1 MFSLRNI
8 PAKSIFFAL
17 TFKFYL
23 STFLCGADLYWDANG
38 DTSGSGNTG
47 GNWSGNNWSTNENG
61 GSTNSWSNL
70 YGTKAIF
77 SAGNDGT
84 GASSIAADLSVSIE
98 GITVQE
104 GDITITSGSGSLTFS
119 DHPFFNVADGSTL
132 TINQALN
139 YGNNDYGLTKTGK
152 GLLTIGADNT
162 VDGMSTT
169 EITQGKIDISSG
181 VTFTGGIEASGT
193 LKSMLGG
200 DGIVDSATFGNNAF
214 SYEIDFVSPGLGLS
228 SSMTD
233 NTSKQQLSAAD
244 DERSSGAEAVGSLT
258 VTTLTLNGGT
268 IYDWE
273 IADFSPGTSNKGTAY
288 DVLKYGS
295 IAFESGQKIGVNIL
309 AVQNSNGAAG
319 RFNNF
324 SNAGNNY
331 SDANGFHFLQST
343 TGDHASNGPTS
354 QGDAS
359 SYFDLYTDSF
369 DYYYGPGV
377 GSWGVWYDGSGDFYL
392 TYSAVPE
399 PSTYIM
405 ISALFLVIGF
415 NQSSRKTLHS
425 MIASLRTKFSKNPK
439 QPVSVE
445 LK

>member
-1 MFSLRNI
+1 MVSFGNIQFLR
-8 PAKSIFFAL
+8 L
-17 TFKFYL
+17 TFILLFFTIL
-23 STFLCGADLYWDANG
+23 GRNLFSANQYWDRDNG
-38 DTSGSGNTG
+38 AAGATSESNSSATGNWGDSNWNSNADGSGSNGTWSNGNT
-47 GNWSGNNWSTNENG
+47 
-61 GSTNSWSNL
+61 
-70 YGTKAIF
+70 AIF
-77 SAGNDGT
+77 SAGSDAT
-84 GASSIAADLSVSIE
+84 GSST
-98 GITVQE
+98 ITANLNATLGGLTVEE
-104 GDITITSGSGSLTFS
+104 GDITIASGSGTLTLYANANF
-119 DHPFFNVADGSTL
+119 DVANGSTL
-132 TINQALN
+132 TITEPLLYDGKTLN
-139 YGNNDYGLTKTGK
+139 KTGE
-152 GLLTIGADNT
+152 GLLTINANNT
-162 VDGMSTT
+162 PGEGGTT
-169 EITQGKIDISSG
+169 TITQGKVDLSSA
-181 VTFTGGIEASGT
+181 VTGFTGSITGAET
-193 LKSMLGG
+193 TKSMLGG
-200 DGIVDSATFGNNAF
+200 DGTVNSATFGNANG
-214 SYEIDFVSPGLGLS
+214 EIDFVSPGLGLS

-273 IADFSPGTSNKGTAY
+273 IADFSPGTSNGTAY
-288 DVLKYGS
+288 DVLKYSS
-295 IAFESGQKIGVNIL
+295 ITFDSGQKIGVNIL

-343 TGDHASNGPTS
+343 SGNHASNGPTS

-405 ISALFLVIGF
+405 ISALLLVIGF
-415 NQSSRKTLHS
+415 NQSSRKTLRS
-425 MIASLRTKFSKNPK
+425 MIASLRTKFSKSPK
-439 QPVSVE
+439 QPVPVE

>member
-1 MFSLRNI
+1 MVSFGNIQFLRI
-8 PAKSIFFAL
+8 VFFVVSCTPL
-17 TFKFYL
+17 TIAI
-23 STFLCGADLYWDANG
+23 GNDLYWDANG

-47 GNWSGNNWSTNENG
+47 GNWSGDNWSTNLNG
-61 GSTNSWSNL
+61 GSTDSWGDLS
-70 YGTKAIF
+70 GTKAIF

-104 GDITITSGSGSLTFS
+104 GDITITSGSGSLTFTDS
-119 DHPFFNVADGSTL
+119 PFFNVADGSSL
-132 TINQALN
+132 TINEAL
-139 YGNNDYGLTKTGK
+139 DYGSNNYSLTKSGK
-152 GLLTIGADNT
+152 GLLTIGDNNT

-169 EITQGKIDISSG
+169 EIVQGKIDISSG
-181 VTFTGGIEASGT
+181 VNLTGGVEASGT

-200 DGIVDSATFGNNAF
+200 DGVVDSASFGNDTFGF
-214 SYEIDFVSPGLGLS
+214 EIDFISPGLGLS
-228 SSMTD
+228 SSMT
-233 NTSKQQLSAAD
+233 NNSSRQQLSAAD
-244 DERSSGAEAVGSLT
+244 DERSTGAEAIGSLT
-258 VTTLTLNGGT
+258 VTNLTLNGGT

-273 IADFSPGTSNKGTAY
+273 IADFSPGTANKGTAY
-288 DVLKYGS
+288 DVLKYSS
-295 IAFESGQKIGVNIL
+295 ITFESGQKIGVNIL
-309 AVQNSNGAAG
+309 AVQNSDGAAG
-319 RFNNF
+319 RFDNF

-343 TGDHASNGPTS
+343 SGNHASNGPTS

-405 ISALFLVIGF
+405 ISALFLVIGV
-415 NQSSRKTLHS
+415 NQSSRKTFRS
-425 MIASLRTKFSKNPK
+425 IIASVRKKFSKNPK
-439 QPVSVE
+439 QPVPVE